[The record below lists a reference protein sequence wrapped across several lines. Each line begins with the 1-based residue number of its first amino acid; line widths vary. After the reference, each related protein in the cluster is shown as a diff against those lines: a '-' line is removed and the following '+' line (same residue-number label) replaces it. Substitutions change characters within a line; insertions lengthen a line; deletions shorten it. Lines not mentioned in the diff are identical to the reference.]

1 MRRTLFTII
10 IALLGV
16 TGAWAKETTH
26 TVNNLIYTVV
36 QPGNGENYAILSGY
50 ENSPE
55 GILDIPGM
63 IPVVFIGTKAG
74 QNSCNNDW

>member
-36 QPGNGENYAILSGY
+36 QPDYTG
-50 ENSPE
+50 
-55 GILDIPGM
+55 GIHW
-63 IPVVFIGTKAG
+63 TKAG